1 MCSEH
6 RQTLRINLSQEL
18 NSLIWHHLTNGGT
31 YEDVRDIYLDVCKLS
46 VASGAEID
54 RAKKEFLIDTGVE
67 LRQLRAKYKVLN
79 QDDKTVKPHFF
90 AHIAKQKGY
99 YNPDR
104 KEYRKFK
111 TSMDYLQ
118 ECVNSY
124 NVSRKGKVNKNSF
137 IPFSD
142 VVNRSRFR
150 YEYVNDRTVYEILTG
165 AEQLHN
171 NIVRTMSDSSITPDE
186 QRIRAGEYK
195 REFTESI
202 GQWDF
207 NTHTMIALLQAIEK
221 EENKPYQRLLFYSL
235 FGYPNTSFYRVIRDS
250 AEKLPEIHEDPLG
263 NMTIYGKKFC

>member
-1 MCSEH
+1 MTTCNE
-6 RQTLRINLSQEL
+6 RRLRLS
-18 NSLIWHHLTNGGT
+18 
-31 YEDVRDIYLDVCKLS
+31 DK
-46 VASGAEID
+46 
-54 RAKKEFLIDTGVE
+54 AKKEFIVDVSAE
-67 LRQLRAKYKVLN
+67 LRQLSEKYKTLS
-79 QDDKTVKPHFF
+79 DDNKAVKPYFF
-90 AHIAKQKGY
+90 AHVSKQKGY

-124 NVSRKGKVNKNSF
+124 NTSRKGKVDKNNF

-142 VVNRSRFR
+142 VVNRNRFR
-150 YEYVNDRTVYEILTG
+150 YEYVHDRTVYEILTG
-165 AEQLHN
+165 AEELHN
-171 NIVRTMSDSSITPDE
+171 NIIRTMSDATLTSDE
-186 QRIRAGEYK
+186 QRNRVGEYK

-235 FGYPNTSFYRVIRDS
+235 FGYPNTSFYRVIRGS

-263 NMTIYGKKFC
+263 NLTIYGKKFC